1 MSFALEETLE
11 SDWVA
16 VRPHVFDEREKHKFV
31 FIVAWNEIEG
41 KFAITCHNRTAQRQR
56 SGSREQAGARGGAD
70 PGASASDGTRG
81 PGSPSGKGR
90 PEAIASATL
99 GRSPGPRRS
108 PAWAEGGSPRSAR
121 GLRGD
126 PLLRCS
132 SGKGAESPLRSPVRA
147 KTSPARRGSEGKD
160 VAGAAGAAAPPA
172 PREAPVSSVR
182 VVSACG
188 AVSEEIEVLEMVR
201 EDEVAPASLALSDAE
216 HPPSTAELESPA
228 EECSWAG
235 LFSFQDLRAV
245 HQQLCSV
252 NSQLEQCLPVFP
264 EEPSGMWTV
273 LFGGAPEMTEQEIDT
288 LCYQLQ
294 VYLGHGLD
302 TCGWKILSQ
311 VLFTE
316 TDDPEEYYESL
327 SELRQKGYE
336 EVLQR
341 ARKHIQE
348 VRTWF
353 GLQSLRLATHCRRL
367 EPGAWVRAVSI
378 WETFSSGQEK
388 RKKMGS
394 LPMNPL
400 IPFNGGKT
408 VAFLNGPL
416 KELC

>member
-56 SGSREQAGARGGAD
+56 SGSREQAGARGGAES
-70 PGASASDGTRG
+70 GAAASDGTRG
-81 PGSPSGKGR
+81 PGSPVGKGR
-90 PEAIASATL
+90 PEATASATL

-121 GLRGD
+121 SVRGD
-126 PLLRCS
+126 SLLRS
-132 SGKGAESPLRSPVRA
+132 SAGKGAESPLRSPVRP
-147 KTSPARRGSEGKD
+147 KSSPVRRGSEGRD
-160 VAGAAGAAAPPA
+160 VAGAAATAAPPA
-172 PREAPVSSVR
+172 SREAPLSSVQI
-182 VVSACG
+182 VSPCG

-201 EDEVAPASLALSDAE
+201 EDEAGPTSLAISDAE
-216 HPPSTAELESPA
+216 QQPPAAELDSTA

-252 NSQLEQCLPVFP
+252 NSQLEPCLPVFP

-341 ARKHIQE
+341 ARKRIQE
-348 VRTWF
+348 VRSWS
-353 GLQSLRLATHCRRL
+353 GPQSSLLVTGYQGL
-367 EPGAWVRAVSI
+367 EPRSALCTYGTLVFSDKGKGKGWVPV
-378 WETFSSGQEK
+378 TC
-388 RKKMGS
+388 
-394 LPMNPL
+394 LPL
-400 IPFNGGKT
+400 HSFQW
-408 VAFLNGPL
+408 
-416 KELC
+416 

>member
-1 MSFALEETLE
+1 MSFALEETVE

-56 SGSREQAGARGGAD
+56 SGTRDQAGARGGAES
-70 PGASASDGTRG
+70 GALASDGTRG
-81 PGSPSGKGR
+81 PGSPAGKGR
-90 PEAIASATL
+90 SEATASATL
-99 GRSPGPRRS
+99 GRSPGSRRR
-108 PAWAEGGSPRSAR
+108 PAWPEGSSPRSACS
-121 GLRGD
+121 LRGD
-126 PLLRCS
+126 PSLRS
-132 SGKGAESPLRSPVRA
+132 PAGKGAESPLRSPVRA
-147 KTSPARRGSEGKD
+147 NHSPVRRASGGRD
-160 VAGAAGAAAPPA
+160 VAGSAAAAAPPA
-172 PREAPVSSVR
+172 AKEAPMSVR

-188 AVSEEIEVLEMVR
+188 TVTEEIEVLEVVR
-201 EDEVAPASLALSDAE
+201 EDEADPAAPALSAAE
-216 HPPSTAELESPA
+216 QPPPAAELESPA

-252 NSQLEQCLPVFP
+252 NSQLEPCLPVFP

-273 LFGGAPEMTEQEIDT
+273 LFGGAPEMSEQEIDT

-341 ARKHIQE
+341 ARKRIQE
-348 VRTWF
+348 VRTRSR
-353 GLQSLRLATHCRRL
+353 LHASLLAPRCRRL
-367 EPGAWVRAVSI
+367 EPRS
-378 WETFSSGQEK
+378 
-388 RKKMGS
+388 R
-394 LPMNPL
+394 LC
-400 IPFNGGKT
+400 
-408 VAFLNGPL
+408 AFGTLVFLAKQRYRRGP
-416 KELC
+416 

>member
-56 SGSREQAGARGGAD
+56 SGSREQAGTRGGAESC
-70 PGASASDGTRG
+70 AAASDGTRG
-81 PGSPSGKGR
+81 PGSPAGKGR
-90 PEAIASATL
+90 PEATASATP
-99 GRSPGPRRS
+99 GRRSPGPRRS
-108 PAWAEGGSPRSAR
+108 PASAESGSPRSTR
-121 GLRGD
+121 YLRGD
-126 PLLRCS
+126 SLLRS
-132 SGKGAESPLRSPVRA
+132 SAGKGAESPLRSPVRA
-147 KTSPARRGSEGKD
+147 KSTPARKGSEGRD
-160 VAGAAGAAAPPA
+160 VAGAAPAAVPPA
-172 PREAPVSSVR
+172 PKEVPASSVR

-201 EDEVAPASLALSDAE
+201 EDEASLARSDPE
-216 HPPSTAELESPA
+216 PPATELESAA

-252 NSQLEQCLPVFP
+252 NSQLEPCLPVFP

-341 ARKHIQE
+341 ARKRIQE
-348 VRTWF
+348 V
-353 GLQSLRLATHCRRL
+353 SLGFSHSSSFLI
-367 EPGAWVRAVSI
+367 PGAAV
-378 WETFSSGQEK
+378 
-388 RKKMGS
+388 
-394 LPMNPL
+394 
-400 IPFNGGKT
+400 
-408 VAFLNGPL
+408 
-416 KELC
+416 

>member
-56 SGSREQAGARGGAD
+56 SGSREQAGTPA
-70 PGASASDGTRG
+70 PDGSRG
-81 PGSPSGKGR
+81 PGSPATRGR
-90 PEAIASATL
+90 PEAAASATAL
-99 GRSPGPRRS
+99 RSPGPRKS

-121 GLRGD
+121 SPRGNPLRD
-126 PLLRCS
+126 PA
-132 SGKGAESPLRSPVRA
+132 GKGPESPLRSPARTKA
-147 KTSPARRGSEGKD
+147 SPLRRGLESRDAAAAATPASPA
-160 VAGAAGAAAPPA
+160 P
-172 PREAPVSSVR
+172 PVSSVR
-182 VVSACG
+182 VMSACG

-201 EDEVAPASLALSDAE
+201 EDEAPPPHPDAE
-216 HPPSTAELESPA
+216 RPPSAAELESPA

-252 NSQLEQCLPVFP
+252 NSQLEPCLPVFP

-273 LFGGAPEMTEQEIDT
+273 LFGGAPEMTEQEIDA

-341 ARKHIQE
+341 ARKRIQE
-348 VRTWF
+348 VRVQCERPPALRAGASVWAVRQCVKAEQEGF
-353 GLQSLRLATHCRRL
+353 LSRFSLIISAKD
-367 EPGAWVRAVSI
+367 V
-378 WETFSSGQEK
+378 
-388 RKKMGS
+388 
-394 LPMNPL
+394 
-400 IPFNGGKT
+400 
-408 VAFLNGPL
+408 
-416 KELC
+416 